1 MRAAVILAAVAP
13 AAIASAIPAFEGA
26 HSFDKREDLSAT
38 TLGGKILSA
47 DLYAG
52 VAGLNQQIYQ
62 ATQKGD
68 QWKKC
73 NPLNIVVRRE
83 WCVSPV
89 HETCISNAY
98 SVRATFS
105 SSEKRNYIS
114 AVQCM
119 AKLPPKTPKAECP
132 GCKNRYDDFVA
143 THIKQTFSVC

>member
-13 AAIASAIPAFEGA
+13 VAFASAIPVLEEPSGT
-26 HSFDKREDLSAT
+26 HIFDKREVLTAST
-38 TLGGKILSA
+38 FGGKILTA

-83 WCVSPV
+83 WCDTFV
-89 HETCISNAY
+89 HA
-98 SVRATFS
+98 
-105 SSEKRNYIS
+105 
-114 AVQCM
+114 
-119 AKLPPKTPKAECP
+119 
-132 GCKNRYDDFVA
+132 
-143 THIKQTFSVC
+143 

>member
-13 AAIASAIPAFEGA
+13 VAIASAIPAFEEASAA

-83 WCVSPV
+83 WYVSKV
-89 HETCISNAY
+89 HGT
-98 SVRATFS
+98 
-105 SSEKRNYIS
+105 
-114 AVQCM
+114 
-119 AKLPPKTPKAECP
+119 
-132 GCKNRYDDFVA
+132 
-143 THIKQTFSVC
+143 

>member
-1 MRAAVILAAVAP
+1 MRASVILAVAP
-13 AAIASAIPAFEGA
+13 VVIATAIPAFEEASFG
-26 HSFDKREDLSAT
+26 HSFDKRDDITAT

-83 WCVSPV
+83 WYVTLVP
-89 HETCISNAY
+89 
-98 SVRATFS
+98 
-105 SSEKRNYIS
+105 
-114 AVQCM
+114 
-119 AKLPPKTPKAECP
+119 
-132 GCKNRYDDFVA
+132 
-143 THIKQTFSVC
+143 

>member
-13 AAIASAIPAFEGA
+13 AAFASAIPAFEEASTA
-26 HSFDKREDLSAT
+26 HFFDKREDLSAT

-83 WCVSPV
+83 WYV
-89 HETCISNAY
+89 
-98 SVRATFS
+98 
-105 SSEKRNYIS
+105 
-114 AVQCM
+114 
-119 AKLPPKTPKAECP
+119 
-132 GCKNRYDDFVA
+132 
-143 THIKQTFSVC
+143 